1 MRINKILMK
10 IANKQLC
17 SSILLALTVFL
28 LMLTAT
34 AIADSSATCP
44 IDPVEPTVVQ

>member
-1 MRINKILMK
+1 MTLTETAMK
-10 IANKQLC
+10 LKNKQLT
-17 SSILLALTVFL
+17 SSILLALTAFL

-34 AIADSSATCP
+34 AVADSSATCP